1 MKRRHEFYLEG
12 EVSERLAA
20 LAAKPGASKT
30 QIMTAALTAYLDRRG
45 AGEIEERFKARLD
58 RLSLQ
63 LGLLSRDQQVVAETL
78 ALLVRYQFMVTA
90 PPPETDRAARL
101 LAQERFKSFIEQ
113 VSRRITGGKSV
124 IEDVLALARAEE
136 GVSS

>member
-45 AGEIEERFKARLD
+45 ASEIEERFKARLD

-63 LGLLSRDQQVVAETL
+63 LGRIERDQQVVAETL
-78 ALLVRYQFMVTA
+78 ALFVRYQLMVTS
-90 PPPETDRAARL
+90 PPPETDRALRH
-101 LAQERFKSFIEQ
+101 LAQERFKSFVEQ

-124 IEDVLALARAEE
+124 IDDVLSLAPTDE
-136 GVSS
+136 GTAP

>member
-12 EVSERLAA
+12 EASERLAA

-58 RLSLQ
+58 RLSTQ
-63 LGLLSRDQQVVAETL
+63 LGRIERDQQVVAETL
-78 ALLVRYQFMVTA
+78 ALLVRYQLTVTA

-113 VSRRITGGKSV
+113 VSWRITGGKSV
-124 IEDVLALARAEE
+124 IDDVLSVAPAEE
-136 GVSS
+136 GAPS